1 MGDISE
7 LRGLIIVGS
16 FVGSFILIASLIP
29 SGLFAFEYGGKTIS
43 PPDFFD
49 AIDIQ
54 SFAESNVY
62 VFNESGGAPA
72 FEDLYF
78 IDIGLGGHDLNL
90 YYRIPNSTSE
100 LLLYIRHAFGE
111 WWGWVYFH
119 DLTWINGEGLS
130 KGDRLQVSELTFDF
144 ANERATYKV
153 ECSHLF
159 IRAYF
164 GYNET
169 LYSTLEE
176 AWDNSG
182 LNMMIGVDFDQT
194 STGYNAWSLI
204 GMLLFFQLPEVHWIV
219 NALIAIPLWLCIS
232 YLCFIFILRAI
243 GAIFGGG
250 GA

>member
-1 MGDISE
+1 VGDISE
-7 LRGLIIVGS
+7 LRGLLIIGT
-16 FVGSFILIASLIP
+16 FLGTFLLIAGLIP
-29 SGLFAFEYGGKTIS
+29 SGFYAFEYEGQAIT

-54 SFAESNVY
+54 SFAETHVY
-62 VFNESGGAPA
+62 VLNETGGAPA
-72 FEDLYF
+72 FLDYYYV
-78 IDIGLGGHDLNL
+78 DVGTGGHDLNL
-90 YYRIPNSTSE
+90 YYRIANSSYP
-100 LLLYIRHAFGE
+100 LDMYVRHAFGE

-119 DLTWINGEGLS
+119 DLEWINGAGTS
-130 KGDRLQVSELTFDF
+130 RSFRLEVTELNADF
-144 ANERATYKV
+144 ENERANYKV

-159 IRAYF
+159 IRVYF
-164 GYNET
+164 GYNDT
-169 LYSTLEE
+169 LYSTPEE
-176 AWDNSG
+176 AWNYHG
-182 LNMMIGVDFDQT
+182 LNVMIGIDFDQT

-204 GMLLFFQLPEVHWIV
+204 GALLFFQLPEIHWIV